1 MTEEKTPNPKTET
14 PTSETPAV
22 EDSPAAEKSKEAKV
36 EETKVEET
44 KVEETKEAEVEET
57 SKEEV
62 VAKETTKE
70 KAAVKETPKGEV
82 VAKETTNEKAAVEET
97 TKKEVV
103 AKEATK
109 EKAVV
114 EETPKE
120 EVVKAKAPKKK
131 VEAKPIPKPAGD
143 APDGHWWWGTGRR
156 KAAVARV
163 RIRPGNGEFQVNKR
177 KLTDFFS
184 EIRDHQNI
192 LTVLDKTNTK
202 GTVDVFVNTN
212 GGGFTGQAGAI
223 ILGLGRALAKYDPS
237 LESILRNNG
246 YLSRDPRKV
255 ERKKPGQPG
264 ARKRFQFSKR

>member
-1 MTEEKTPNPKTET
+1 MTEENTPNPETET
-14 PTSETPAV
+14 PTSETPEV
-22 EDSPAAEKSKEAKV
+22 EDSPA
-36 EETKVEET
+36 
-44 KVEETKEAEVEET
+44 VEETKEAEVEET
-57 SKEEV
+57 
-62 VAKETTKE
+62 
-70 KAAVKETPKGEV
+70 P
-82 VAKETTNEKAAVEET
+82 
-97 TKKEVV
+97 KKEVV
-103 AKEATK
+103 AEETTK

-114 EETPKE
+114 EETTKE
-120 EVVKAKAPKKK
+120 KAVVEETTKKVETVEARAPKKK
-131 VEAKPIPKPAGD
+131 VEAKPVPKPTGD

-177 KLTDFFS
+177 QLTDFFS
-184 EIRDHQNI
+184 EIRDRQNI

-202 GTVDVFVNTN
+202 GSVDVFVNTN

-237 LESILRNNG
+237 LESILRDNG

-255 ERKKPGQPG
+255 ERKKPGQPK

>member
-1 MTEEKTPNPKTET
+1 MTEENTPNPKTET
-14 PTSETPAV
+14 PTS
-22 EDSPAAEKSKEAKV
+22 DSPA
-36 EETKVEET
+36 
-44 KVEETKEAEVEET
+44 VEETKEAEVE
-57 SKEEV
+57 K
-62 VAKETTKE
+62 TKE
-70 KAAVKETPKGEV
+70 AE
-82 VAKETTNEKAAVEET
+82 VEET
-97 TKKEVV
+97 KEAEVEKTKEAEVEETKEAEEEKTKEAVVEETPKKEVV
-103 AKEATK
+103 AEETTK

-114 EETPKE
+114 EETTKKVE
-120 EVVKAKAPKKK
+120 TVEARAPKKK
-131 VEAKPIPKPAGD
+131 VEAKPVPKPTGD

-177 KLTDFFS
+177 QLTDFFS
-184 EIRDHQNI
+184 EIRDRQNI

-202 GTVDVFVNTN
+202 GSVDVFVNTN

-255 ERKKPGQPG
+255 ERKKPGQPK

>member
-22 EDSPAAEKSKEAKV
+22 E
-36 EETKVEET
+36 
-44 KVEETKEAEVEET
+44 ETKEAVVKET
-57 SKEEV
+57 PKEEV

-70 KAAVKETPKGEV
+70 KAVVEETPKEEVAKETTKEKSVVEETPKEEV
-82 VAKETTNEKAAVEET
+82 VAKET
-97 TKKEVV
+97 
-103 AKEATK
+103 TK

-237 LESILRNNG
+237 LESILRDNG